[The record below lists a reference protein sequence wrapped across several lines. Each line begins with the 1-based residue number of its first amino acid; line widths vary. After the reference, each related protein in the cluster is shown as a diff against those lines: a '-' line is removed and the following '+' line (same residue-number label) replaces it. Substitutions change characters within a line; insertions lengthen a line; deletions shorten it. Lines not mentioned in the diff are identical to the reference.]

1 MKSVFLLLAIALTV
15 LVYIFL
21 RFIINR
27 ISLWA
32 ALKRFAKKHNF
43 RCKVDLLCLFP
54 RNKTSRFVQIE
65 TGSTVYAIKLFG
77 LLRKHC
83 EIHFWSQQE
92 YAVEWYFSRYGL
104 INEPYI
110 GQTNKKRRRELGS
123 WDCSIATGKEVVPVL
138 LIAPANAPVRLTHT
152 DGNCCEHLR
161 AGDRIDG
168 VLFADRDYLFRYIV
182 GQEK

>member
-1 MKSVFLLLAIALTV
+1 MKSVFGVLAIALAV
-15 LVYIFL
+15 LLYRFL
-21 RFIINR
+21 RFMAKR
-27 ISLWA
+27 IFLWM
-32 ALKRFAKKHNF
+32 ALKQFAKKHNYV
-43 RCKVDLLCLFP
+43 CKVDHLCLLP
-54 RNKTSRFVQIE
+54 SNKTSRFVQIE
-65 TGSTVYAIKLFG
+65 TGSTVYVIKLFG

-92 YAVEWYFSRYGL
+92 YAVEWYFSRNGL

-123 WDCSIATGKEVVPVL
+123 WDCSIATDKAVIPVL

>member
-1 MKSVFLLLAIALTV
+1 MKRVFLLLAIALAV

-21 RFIINR
+21 RFIIKR

-104 INEPYI
+104 TNEPYI
-110 GQTNKKRRRELGS
+110 GQTNKRRRRELGS

-152 DGNCCEHLR
+152 NENHCVNLR
-161 AGDRIDG
+161 AGDRIDN